1 MFLGIGPDPA
11 VHAHRVQIVTADSH
25 ISYQPMLHYDQWCL
39 FTTYLLT
46 FTMLILIFPTH
57 LCYIMT
63 YRHLHWGTWHIQDQC
78 RILKKQ
84 PEQNVCNYT
93 NESWNLSQ
101 DYKLKTMIPQK
112 IDTSNW
118 WWWWWWVGGEVC
130 PLKINDLELNITL
143 IFITRIIDRLRNWQE
158 VFAYWE

>member
-25 ISYQPMLHYDQWCL
+25 ISYLTYATLWPVVLVYNLSMDLHTADSDFSYPPVLHYDL
-39 FTTYLLT
+39 ST
-46 FTMLILIFPTH
+46 FTLGNVAYTRSMQTI
-57 LCYIMT
+57 
-63 YRHLHWGTWHIQDQC
+63 
-78 RILKKQ
+78 KKQ

-101 DYKLKTMIPQK
+101 DYKLKTMAPQK
-112 IDTSNW
+112 IHTSNW
-118 WWWWWWVGGEVC
+118 FWGGGGVC

-143 IFITRIIDRLRNWQE
+143 IFITRNGDRLGNWQE